1 MEGRMVFWILLFIE
15 RFEMFIIG
23 LVNRHLLL
31 LFLRKRKLKAAI
43 VIERLER
50 HSQITVFKL
59 YPITV

>member
-31 LFLRKRKLKAAI
+31 LFLRKRKLESPI
-43 VIERLER
+43 VIERVER
-50 HSQITVFKL
+50 HA
-59 YPITV
+59 